1 MFRLAAECESL
12 DEGNRAGVACGA
24 FQACLVQP
32 SHELRGERRATPCA
46 GGLATKSGSI
56 LDMHRVLATLIAT
69 ALLIGCSEQPQVV
82 VVQPKGAVSQ
92 SAQQSTPPRAAYL
105 ASAEAHAAAVAAAQA
120 AFWAAPSDNAIT
132 RTAGAFWIAASRA
145 AAAAVAAADAV
156 GSGNF
161 YPAVREA
168 DAAAA
173 SAWKDTQI
181 YAERMFK
188 DPELGRVLGEAFEAA
203 RKAWEAAERAK
214 ASHD

>member
-32 SHELRGERRATPCA
+32 SHELRGERRANPCA
-46 GGLATKSGSI
+46 GGLASKSGSI

-105 ASAEAHAAAVAAAQA
+105 ASAEAHAAAVAAA
-120 AFWAAPSDNAIT
+120 
-132 RTAGAFWIAASRA
+132 
-145 AAAAVAAADAV
+145 DAV

-173 SAWKDTQI
+173 EAWKDTQI